1 MDLIWDGI
9 VEAVRLIFGG
19 DKEVGEIVL
28 LTLRVSGAATVLAT
42 IIGVPI
48 GAVLGVW
55 QFRGRGVL
63 ISIVNTGM
71 GAPPVV
77 VGLVVM
83 IMLWRTGLL
92 GGLNILYTPWAMV
105 FAQALIALPIVI
117 GFSMAAIA
125 GIDPAFRQQMLALG
139 ASRSQ
144 ALYVMVLEARLAI
157 LAAVMAGFGAVISEV
172 GAVMMVG
179 GNIKG
184 ETRVLTTATVLES
197 NRGEFGTAIAL
208 GAILLM
214 LAFVVIATLTFVQQ
228 RGRVR

>member
-1 MDLIWDGI
+1 MDLIWGGI

-28 LTLRVSGAATVLAT
+28 LTLRVSGAATILAT

>member
-1 MDLIWDGI
+1 MDLIWGGI

-28 LTLRVSGAATVLAT
+28 LTLRVSGAATILAT

-228 RGRVR
+228 RDRVR